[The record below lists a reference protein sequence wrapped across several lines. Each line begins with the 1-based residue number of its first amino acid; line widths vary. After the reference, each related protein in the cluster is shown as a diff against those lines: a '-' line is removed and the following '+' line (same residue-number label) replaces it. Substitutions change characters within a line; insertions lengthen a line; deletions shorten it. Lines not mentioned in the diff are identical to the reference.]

1 MAERFRVLGTCPD
14 ILGELGRSCVFLEKL
29 PTLCHNGM
37 EKQFNVMSL
46 CYVDVNLSETITF
59 LEFKKKITEI

>member
-14 ILGELGRSCVFLEKL
+14 ILRELGRSCVFLEKL
-29 PTLCHNGM
+29 PTLRQTGM

-46 CYVDVNLSETITF
+46 CYADVNLSETIT
-59 LEFKKKITEI
+59 LIGFKKTITEI